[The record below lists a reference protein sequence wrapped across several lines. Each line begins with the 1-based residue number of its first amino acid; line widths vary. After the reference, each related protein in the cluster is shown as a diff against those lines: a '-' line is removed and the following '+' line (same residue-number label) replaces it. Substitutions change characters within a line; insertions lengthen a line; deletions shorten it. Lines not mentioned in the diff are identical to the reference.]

1 MHNYTINELEEMVFS
16 RSKAYNDSE
25 AFANCLDFIK
35 QVNMPMY
42 KQELYR
48 EAIACGA
55 IEETEDE

>member
-1 MHNYTINELEEMVFS
+1 METLYNYTISELEEMVFNH
-16 RSKAYNDSE
+16 SKAYESSE
-25 AFANCLDFIK
+25 AFAMCLDFIK

-55 IEETEDE
+55 IK